1 MKLTYTIQVCNESRE
16 LFSLLNFLLKVKDE
30 GDPIDVVIDSTHK
43 TEKIDMVIEYFKQ
56 DINVYERPFDTFYKN
71 GLYHDSVATGDYIF
85 HIDADEIPE
94 EFLIR
99 NVKKIIQDT
108 NAEILFIPRMN
119 IHPGI
124 TEEFAKECKFNVNNV
139 GWINWPDYQ
148 GRIYKNCE
156 HITWTDELHTKLT
169 GSDKVIRLQPEVR
182 LGMWHIKSME
192 KQTSRWKKVESGD
205 WPFQRPSGSLYDTL
219 M

>member
-1 MKLTYTIQVCNESRE
+1 
-16 LFSLLNFLLKVKDE
+16 
-30 GDPIDVVIDSTHK
+30 
-43 TEKIDMVIEYFKQ
+43 
-56 DINVYERPFDTFYKN
+56 
-71 GLYHDSVATGDYIF
+71 
-85 HIDADEIPE
+85 
-94 EFLIR
+94 
-99 NVKKIIQDT
+99 
-108 NAEILFIPRMN
+108 MN

-169 GSDKVIRLQPEVR
+169 GSDKVIQLQPEVR